1 MALMPNSKKISTNK
15 NLIFSVLAVSFRLV
29 ANVFV
34 FWLLARGYDP
44 FIFGQFT
51 FAHSLATTLIVIA
64 DFGFD
69 VFLTTEISSKKNNIS
84 SVFWNLLSYKIVFT
98 LVTMTGMLVFAT
110 LMNASINTKILVFLF
125 SFFLAS
131 TTLTNFMFALFRGIE
146 NLGYEMKVS
155 MIMNAILVIIMPVLL
170 LLKTGIIEIAMVFIT
185 SRIIGLVLAIK
196 YSKQL
201 VGKISFVD
209 MFQGFGKIKN
219 KMFVFGVHFV
229 FSYIFFQLDTIL
241 LLLLKGEYDTGIY
254 QAVFKFIMLPLA
266 IPEIIMNVLLPVL
279 TRLFSENKNEWV
291 RIGNLLSKALVLIIL
306 PISFLLFLYAEE
318 LIILVYGMKYLEAAP
333 ILKIFT
339 LIIFIRFLLEPF
351 ALMLT
356 TSGKQ
361 HIRLITVVI
370 ATILNVILNLIIIPK
385 YGVQGAA
392 FVSLITNSFVG
403 IIYIGFNLDIFKKWF
418 INKKNLLLLVTLFL
432 EIPILFLGTFIMKL
446 LGLFII
452 ILFFIGSVYIYLS
465 NDEKKML
472 HTEVNNNIKRIW
484 SR

>member
-1 MALMPNSKKISTNK
+1 MALMPNNKKISTNK
-15 NLIFSVLAVSFRLV
+15 NLVFSVLAVSFRLI

-69 VFLTTEISSKKNNIS
+69 VFLTTEISSKKQNIG

-98 LVTMTGMLVFAT
+98 LFTMAGMLVFVT
-110 LMNASINTKILVFLF
+110 LMNASVNTKILVFLF

-155 MIMNAILVIIMPVLL
+155 MIMNAILVIFLPALL
-170 LLKTGIIEIAMVFIT
+170 ILKTSIIIIAIVFIT

-196 YSKQL
+196 YSGQI

-219 KMFVFGVHFV
+219 KMFVFGVHFI

-279 TRLFSENKNEWV
+279 TRLFGENKNEWV
-291 RIGNLLSKALVLIIL
+291 RIGSLLSKALVIIIL
-306 PISFLLFLYAEE
+306 PISLLLFLYAEE
-318 LIILVYGMKYLEAAP
+318 LIILVYGIKYIAAIP
-333 ILKIFT
+333 ILKIFS
-339 LIIFIRFLLEPF
+339 LIILIRFLLEPF

-370 ATILNVILNLIIIPK
+370 ATLLNVILNLIMIPK
-385 YGVQGAA
+385 LGVQGAA
-392 FVSLITNSFVG
+392 IVSLITNSFVG
-403 IIYIGFNLDIFKKWF
+403 ISYIVFNIDIFKKWF
-418 INKKNLLLLVTLFL
+418 INKQNLLLLVTLL
-432 EIPILFLGTFIMKL
+432 IEIPIILLGTFVMKL
-446 LGLFII
+446 LGSLII
-452 ILFFIGSVYIYLS
+452 VLFFIVSIYVYLS
-465 NDEKKML
+465 HDEKKML
-472 HTEVNNNIKRIW
+472 FDEVNNNIRRIW
-484 SR
+484 AR